1 MAGTSTRR
9 RRRDREAFV
18 DFEWTVPALRQRGV
32 SLAIASKN
40 DESYALDAI
49 DRHPEM
55 ILRRE
60 HFSAWR
66 INLERKVRQDRR
78 DRERAQ
84 LGLNS
89 IVFLDENA
97 SERGR
102 VREALPE
109 VLVPDWPSSAMLYAD
124 ALIGLGC
131 FDTVALTDEDRNRAT
146 MYAHETARAADR
158 EAVGAD
164 DWLRRLELQV
174 DVEEASERNL
184 PRVVQLL
191 NKTNQMNLSTR
202 RVDAAELT
210 NWLAA
215 APRRLWAFRVRDRFG
230 DAGLT
235 GVASVELDGAQAR
248 LVDFVLSCR
257 VFGRRIE
264 NAMLHVAIAWARERG
279 AETLVAPFR
288 PTAKNGPCRQFLQT
302 SGLDEDPADRFSWD
316 MATPYPSPAD
326 LLLNQEM
333 QPTR

>member
-1 MAGTSTRR
+1 M
-9 RRRDREAFV
+9 
-18 DFEWTVPALRQRGV
+18 RQRGV
-32 SLAIASKN
+32 LLAIASKN
-40 DESYALDAI
+40 DESVALDAI

-66 INLERKVRQDRR
+66 INWSDKAANIAAIANELN
-78 DRERAQ
+78 

-89 IVFLDENA
+89 IVFLDDNA

-210 NWLAA
+210 DWLAA

-257 VFGRRIE
+257 VLPAHRECHAACRHRVGARARRR
-264 NAMLHVAIAWARERG
+264 NVGG
-279 AETLVAPFR
+279 AVL

-316 MATPYPSPAD
+316 MAAPYPPPAD